1 MIAVLVT
8 TTASIQALDYSTGS
22 WDVDLYKRGATYT
35 VRGES
40 SGGDTYEFTRKPTLN
55 ADIGALIGQTTYVVP
70 QDGRYDFNTGV
81 KNGYCS
87 LNVSGV
93 GGVAAADS
101 PGSGSS
107 DMRYGHW
114 HGDYRQGTQIR
125 LGFHATFGDG
135 SDYAWAKVNV
145 RRIGPMTSGGSTG
158 GGSTGGG
165 STGGGSTGGG
175 STGGA
180 PAAAVNSGF
189 VWGEVAQS
197 DFGQGNY
204 HTKTWTPSGAFI
216 GTVYGDANL
225 SRTSSQNTNVGIVG
239 WRRLLV
245 APAAGTYAFSTNA
258 SNAQI
263 WLRINGQGVALPY
276 TMTVVQGQQVKIDC
290 VASFGA
296 GWNASAGLT
305 VGWQANVPPANTAP
319 SAAVDAGFVWG
330 QVAQSDYVQ
339 NNYHTKTWTPSGTF
353 IGTVYG
359 DASLSRTSSQNSN
372 VGIVGWRRLLVAPA
386 DGTYSFSANA
396 SNAQVWLRINGQGVR
411 MPHTMT
417 VTQGQQVK
425 IDCVAWFGSGWN
437 ASAALSFSWQN
448 SGFDGNPLADL
459 DKETCD
465 AIGAALIQATSEH
478 QPENEEENI
487 LPFELPQVY
496 IDSRESAVGAW
507 PWSGSIEA
515 DLGEKLL
522 TPESL
527 SIFKLTANAKIKG
540 DFTGRG
546 PFTTLEST
554 PFDLRGRLG
563 FEVGLKGA
571 LNWPGVVNF
580 EKVVRR
586 ERIAPNRNREYRIGS
601 KITITTELSGN
612 ILGSGALVYKGPRYA
627 GRLSFA
633 GSIEGKGKLDVKG
646 TFAPGFVEVRDV
658 NLITNAVVP
667 NSTRRHDLIK
677 VSVGAFVGPTIGGS
691 FGCSETWGDLA
702 NSDVYVGWN
711 AFTLEWGGE
720 ITFHVGPF
728 NYKYTPTWRKEFWKG
743 TGKKVI
749 WQTDLRQRVGTNFVR
764 GSSG

>member
-1 MIAVLVT
+1 MLLVVALVAVGG
-8 TTASIQALDYSTGS
+8 QAWALSYPEGQMA
-22 WDVDLYKRGATYT
+22 VDLYRRGGNYV
-35 VRGES
+35 VRS
-40 SGGDTYEFTRKPTLN
+40 DSGGSGSYQFERRPN
-55 ADIGALIGQTTYVVP
+55 QNQDIGRLVAQTTYVVP
-70 QDGRYDFNTGV
+70 SDGRYRFTTGV
-81 KNGYCS
+81 KNGSAYLS
-87 LNVSGV
+87 IWGV
-93 GGVAAADS
+93 GDVDQVSSG
-101 PGSGSS
+101 GSGSNDIVYS
-107 DMRYGHW
+107 NPSYQ
-114 HGDYRQGTQIR
+114 GDYRAGTR
-125 LGFHATFGDG
+125 VKLGFHASFGDG
-135 SDYAWAKVNV
+135 SDYAFAKVTV
-145 RRIGPMTSGGSTG
+145 ARVGDLPPATSPGGGSG

-165 STGGGSTGGG
+165 SPGNA
-175 STGGA
+175 A

-204 HTKTWTPSGAFI
+204 HTKTWTPSGTFI

-225 SRTSSQNTNVGIVG
+225 SRTSSQNSNVGIVG

-245 APAAGTYAFSTNA
+245 APSAGTYTLSANA

-263 WLRINGQGVALPY
+263 WLRINGQGVALPH

-296 GWNASAGLT
+296 GWNASAGLV

-353 IGTVYG
+353 IGTAYG

-396 SNAQVWLRINGQGVR
+396 SNAQVWLRINGQGVG

-437 ASAALSFSWQN
+437 ASAAFSCSWQN
-448 SGFDGNPLADL
+448 SGSDGNPLADL
-459 DKETCD
+459 DQETCD

-487 LPFELPQVY
+487 QPFELPQVY

-522 TPESL
+522 TPDTL
-527 SIFKLTANAKIKG
+527 KIFRLTANAKIKS

-546 PFTTLEST
+546 PRTTLDTT
-554 PFDLRGRLG
+554 PFDLRGRIG

-580 EKVVRR
+580 EKVVFRK
-586 ERIAPNRNREYRIGS
+586 RIAPYRNREYRIGS

-612 ILGSGALVYKGPRYA
+612 ILGSGALVYKGPRNA

-646 TFAPGFVEVRDV
+646 VFEPGFVEVRDV

-677 VSVGAFVGPTIGGS
+677 VTVGAFVGPTIGGS

-702 NSDVYVGWN
+702 NSDVYVGFN

-728 NYKYTPTWRKEFWKG
+728 NYKYTPTWRKEYWKG

-749 WQTDLRQRVGTNFVR
+749 WSTDLRQGAGMRFVQ